1 MCCPSRN
8 VNADRL
14 LKTLTRAK
22 KRTGGCES
30 YHKLSAMLGHHICK
44 VRSLQSNKGEMV
56 LIVKIAVLE
65 CSMLLKSDDTIDGVF
80 MALIHYFRCEVTS
93 KFGFL
98 PSNLTSK
105 FLSTPLN
112 SNTISLRQEY

>member
-22 KRTGGCES
+22 KRTGGCEP

-44 VRSLQSNKGEMV
+44 VRSLQSNKGEVV
-56 LIVKIAVLE
+56 LIVKIAVLK
-65 CSMLLKSDDTIDGVF
+65 CSMLRNQMIRL
-80 MALIHYFRCEVTS
+80 MACLWR
-93 KFGFL
+93 
-98 PSNLTSK
+98 
-105 FLSTPLN
+105 
-112 SNTISLRQEY
+112 